1 MSPVNDQCG
10 SAVLT
15 SIEVSSG
22 PRAPGALRQVLTAL
36 SAGLASDAGPQDLP
50 GIFERE
56 LQRALAVRAIRLREI
71 PPRYN
76 ARLVTPTRT
85 PDSIVLGVASGDPRV
100 QAVLEA
106 SSGPDRALDDSDH
119 DVLTAAAHLGG
130 LVLEAARGRPVI
142 RSLSTTASLIGSTLF
157 MQSLRERVERV
168 AMTDFTVLIE
178 GAMCR

>member
-15 SIEVSSG
+15 TIEVPGG

-71 PPRYN
+71 P
-76 ARLVTPTRT
+76 
-85 PDSIVLGVASGDPRV
+85 
-100 QAVLEA
+100 E
-106 SSGPDRALDDSDH
+106 
-119 DVLTAAAHLGG
+119 
-130 LVLEAARGRPVI
+130 GRP
-142 RSLSTTASLIGSTLF
+142 
-157 MQSLRERVERV
+157 
-168 AMTDFTVLIE
+168 
-178 GAMCR
+178 